1 MRAKRTVALAL
12 AGILSMASLAACSG
26 SNSGASGSK
35 SSTGV
40 LNVGMPNGPQ
50 TENNN
55 PFVNTSAAKQSGYMR
70 AIYEP
75 LVMYNEVRTSDNT
88 KPWLAAKWE
97 WSDNYR
103 KLVLTIRDNV
113 KWSDGQPLTGD
124 DVAYTFQLL
133 RDNPGLNIDSVKFK
147 DISASG
153 NQVTLGFDASQF
165 VYQKKI
171 LEQFVVPKHQWST
184 FAAPATETVKNPI
197 GSGPYTLKSFTPQT
211 VTVVAREGYWQEA
224 PAVKEIRYTSYTDNQ
239 AQTTALATGQAEW
252 SFVFI
257 PNPQAVYTSKDP
269 KNYKLWFPGVLGIHG
284 LMFNTKVKPWDN
296 KFLRRAANMV
306 VNRDDI
312 FTQGEAGYFYPKVDN
327 ITGIPTPTGTPF
339 ISAEYKDTK
348 ATVDVAGAKKLLT
361 DNGFT
366 YQGDKLMD
374 PTGQPVTLKTIV
386 PSGWSDYVTNL
397 EIIKDNLKGIGID
410 ASVDKINQDA
420 WGKAI
425 DTGDFQGTMR
435 WTNNGI
441 TPYDI
446 YQTIMDGALFKPI
459 GQAGTNGNYGRYENP
474 AATAAL
480 NSFANAAD
488 EASRTAAMAELQKIF
503 VDEMPAVIT
512 SAASVGGQYSTKNW
526 TGWPD
531 EQNSYAPLQ
540 PTLENA
546 LDIILHLKP
555 AAS

>member
-12 AGILSMASLAACSG
+12 AGILSMASLAACSS
-26 SNSGASGSK
+26 SNSGANGSK
-35 SSTGV
+35 SSTSV

-55 PFVNTSAAKQSGYMR
+55 PFVNTSAARQSGYMR

-75 LVMYNEVRTSDNT
+75 LVMYNEVKTSDNT
-88 KPWLAAKWE
+88 KPWLATKWE

-103 KLVLTIRDNV
+103 KLVFTIRDNV
-113 KWSDGQPLTGD
+113 KWSDGQPLTAD

-133 RDNPGLNIDSVKFK
+133 RDNPGLNIDSVKYK

-153 NQVTLGFDASQF
+153 NQVTLGFDGSQF

-171 LEQFVVPKHQWST
+171 LEQIIVPKHQWST
-184 FAAPATETVKNPI
+184 FGAPATETVKNPI
-197 GSGPYTLKSFTPQT
+197 GSGPFTLKSFTPQT
-211 VTVVAREGYWQEA
+211 ATLVAREGYWQEA
-224 PAVKEIRYTSYTDNQ
+224 PAVKEIRYTSYNDNQ

-284 LMFNTKVKPWDN
+284 LIFNTKIKPWDN
-296 KFLRRAANMV
+296 KYLRRAVNMV

-327 ITGIPTPTGTPF
+327 ITGIPTPNGDPF
-339 ISAEYKDTK
+339 IAPEFKDKKT
-348 ATVDVAGAKKLLT
+348 AIDVAGAKKLLT

-366 YQGDKLMD
+366 YQGDKLVD
-374 PTGQPVTLKTIV
+374 PAGQPVTLKTIV

-397 EIIKDNLKGIGID
+397 EIIKDNLKGLGID
-410 ASVDKINQDA
+410 STVDKINQDA

-425 DTGDFQGTMR
+425 DTGDFQATLH

-446 YQTIMDGALFKPI
+446 YQSIMDGALYKPI
-459 GQAGTNGNYGRYENP
+459 GQGGINGNYGRYENP

-488 EASRTAAMAELQKIF
+488 EASRTTAMNELQKIF
-503 VDEMPAVIT
+503 VDEMPAVIH

-526 TGWPD
+526 VGWPD

-540 PTLENA
+540 PTQENA
-546 LDIILHLKP
+546 LDIIMRLKP
-555 AAS
+555 AGS

>member
-12 AGILSMASLAACSG
+12 AGILSMASLAACSS
-26 SNSGASGSK
+26 SNSGANGSK
-35 SSTGV
+35 SSTSV

-75 LVMYNEVRTSDNT
+75 LVMYNEVKTSDNT
-88 KPWLAAKWE
+88 KPWLATKWE

-103 KLVLTIRDNV
+103 KIVFTIRDNV
-113 KWSDGQPLTGD
+113 KWSDGQPLTAD

-133 RDNPGLNIDSVKFK
+133 RDNPGLNIDSVKYK

-153 NQVTLGFDASQF
+153 NQVTLGFDGSQF

-184 FAAPATETVKNPI
+184 FATPATETVKNPI
-197 GSGPYTLKSFTPQT
+197 GSGPYTLKTFTPQT
-211 VTVVAREGYWQEA
+211 VTLVGRADYWQEA
-224 PAVKEIRYTSYTDNQ
+224 PAVKEIRYTSYNDNQ

-296 KFLRRAANMV
+296 KFLRRAVNMV

-327 ITGIPTPTGTPF
+327 ITGIPTPTGDPF
-339 ISAEYKDTK
+339 ISAEFKDKK

-397 EIIKDNLKGIGID
+397 EIIKDNLKGIGIE
-410 ASVDKINQDA
+410 STVDKINQDA
-420 WGKAI
+420 WSKAI
-425 DTGDFQGTMR
+425 DTGDFQGSMR

-480 NSFANAAD
+480 NSFANAPD
-488 EASRTAAMAELQKIF
+488 EASRTAAMTELQKIF

-526 TGWPD
+526 VGWPD

-546 LDIILHLKP
+546 LDIIMRLKP
-555 AAS
+555 AGS